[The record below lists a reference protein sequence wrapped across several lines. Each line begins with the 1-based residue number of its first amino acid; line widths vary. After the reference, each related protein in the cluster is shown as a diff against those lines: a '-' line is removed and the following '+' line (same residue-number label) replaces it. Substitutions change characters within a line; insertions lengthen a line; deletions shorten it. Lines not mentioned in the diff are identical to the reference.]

1 MPVSPQNRL
10 TDVRLLHQAAP
21 IVSRIEATGSNRACR
36 QASGNRG
43 FTLIELLVVIAIIA
57 VLIALLLPAVQA
69 AREAARRIQ
78 CTNNLKQIGLALHN
92 YISSN
97 ETVPPAALD
106 TALATGGTIPNGGF
120 AAHARLLPYMEQQAI
135 YNAQNFSLNVIN
147 GPAGVWTNSTAIHTR
162 IRGFLCPS
170 DNPPTWPTITVD
182 TSTAPGTNYFASVGS
197 GLEFSNAQT
206 GGLPN
211 GIFAYT
217 PQGGA
222 GPVTL
227 AGIID
232 GTSNTIAF
240 GEWIIGDGNDALI
253 SPPSDIM
260 FIGTFPIGVS
270 RNTPQMLLPA
280 GANAFQ
286 QWVQQCGAALLTAS
300 DRTATHT
307 SQLGMGWAWGLPGFT
322 IGNIVLA
329 PNPKTP
335 NCSVS
340 SGAANT
346 IWNPGI
352 WTLSSRHPG
361 GANVVFVDGSVK
373 FLKDSTALPVIWG
386 LGSRAQGEIIS
397 ADSY

>member
-1 MPVSPQNRL
+1 MPVSPTNRRAS
-10 TDVRLLHQAAP
+10 DRL
-21 IVSRIEATGSNRACR
+21 SRI
-36 QASGNRG
+36 SGRDRG

-57 VLIALLLPAVQA
+57 VLIALQLPAVQA
-69 AREAARRIQ
+69 AREADRRIQ
-78 CTNNLKQIGLALHN
+78 CTNNLKQIGLGLHN

-106 TALATGGTIPNGGF
+106 TRLATGGTIANGGF
-120 AAHARLLPYMEQQAI
+120 AAHARLLPYLEQAAI
-135 YNAQNFSLNVIN
+135 YNASNFSLNVIN

-162 IRGFLCPS
+162 IKAFLCPS
-170 DNPPTWPTITVD
+170 DIPPTWPTITVD

-206 GGLPN
+206 GGPPN

-217 PQGGA
+217 PQGGT
-222 GPVTL
+222 GPVGL
-227 AGIID
+227 AGITD

-240 GEWIIGDGNDALI
+240 GEWIVGDGNDALI
-253 SPPSDIM
+253 APPSDII
-260 FIGTFPIGVS
+260 FIGTYPPGVS

-280 GANAFQ
+280 GASAFE
-286 QWVQQCGAALLTAS
+286 QWVQQCGAALLTGN
-300 DRTATHT
+300 DRTSNHT

-340 SGAANT
+340 SGATNT

-361 GANVVFVDGSVK
+361 GANVVYVDGSVK
-373 FLKDSTALPVIWG
+373 FL
-386 LGSRAQGEIIS
+386 
-397 ADSY
+397 